1 MQYNA
6 NKKPYQLAAKAFR
19 RQFGKKE
26 MDSGTYVEIV
36 KQGGLERK
44 EIHDQ
49 VEQKVRS
56 RR

>member
-1 MQYNA
+1 MQYDA
-6 NKKPYQLAAKAFR
+6 NKKPYQLAAKRFR
-19 RQFGKKE
+19 RQFGQKQ
-26 MDSGTYVEIV
+26 MNTGMYVEIV

-49 VEQKVRS
+49 VEQKVRQ